1 MTATLDAVA
10 ARKKGKPEPTAE
22 QKLAEELVARVREQG
37 LSLIG
42 PDGLLKQLTK
52 TVLETALNQEL
63 TEHLGHE
70 RHSPARNETGNVRN
84 GTGPRR
90 C

>member
-1 MTATLDAVA
+1 MTATLDDVTNS
-10 ARKKGKPEPTAE
+10 KKLEPTAE
-22 QKLAEELVARVREQG
+22 AEAARELVRRAREQG
-37 LSLIG
+37 LSLTG
-42 PDGLLKQLTK
+42 PEGLLKQLTK
-52 TVLETALNQEL
+52 TVLETALNEEL

-70 RHSPARNETGNVRN
+70 KHGQPTPESGNVRN